1 MLATYAETCLMN
13 VKQSVVLLTGRKAMN
28 KHLALVRDFHARFGI
43 QQPDFPET
51 AHLSDMDI
59 VMYQA
64 LLMDNGS
71 TTLKAFTSGDL
82 AKILA
87 GLVNLAYCALAP
99 IACRGDDVIAT
110 SVAWR
115 QDGSVL
121 SLMKVLGDK
130 IGYCCTGETIHYSAL
145 YNICEQLAR
154 GFINA
159 DFDKALQMTHR
170 NLMLQTPVAEPAQ
183 SYEVRIARSSLPCPP
198 DLSEALYE

>member
-1 MLATYAETCLMN
+1 
-13 VKQSVVLLTGRKAMN
+13 MN
-28 KHLALVRDFHARFGI
+28 KHLQLVRQFHDQFGI
-43 QQPDFPET
+43 SQPDESET

-59 VMYQA
+59 VMRQA
-64 LLMDNGS
+64 LLMDCGS
-71 TTLKAFTSGDL
+71 ETFKAITVGDL

-87 GLVNLAYCALAP
+87 GLVDLSYNALAA
-99 IACRGDDVIAT
+99 IACRGDNVVST

-121 SLMKVLGDK
+121 SVMRVLADK
-130 IGYCCTGETIHYSAL
+130 INQCASGESIHYSAL

-159 DFDKALQMTHR
+159 DFDKAFQIVHS
-170 NLMLQTPVAEPAQ
+170 NLLKNSSPGPDAGRDYNQ
-183 SYEVRIARSSLPCPP
+183 RIAKETLPQAP

>member
-1 MLATYAETCLMN
+1 
-13 VKQSVVLLTGRKAMN
+13 MN
-28 KHLALVRDFHARFGI
+28 KHLQLVREFHDRVGI
-43 QQPDFPET
+43 KQPDYPKT

-64 LLMDNGS
+64 LLMDYGS
-71 TTLKAFTSGDL
+71 ATFKAITSGDL
-82 AKILA
+82 ANILA
-87 GLVNLAYCALAP
+87 GLVDLAYGALSP

-115 QDGSVL
+115 QDGSVIPVV
-121 SLMKVLGDK
+121 KVLCDK
-130 IGYCCTGETIHYSAL
+130 IGLCSTGETVQYSAL

-159 DFDKALQMTHR
+159 DFDKAFQIVHR
-170 NLMLQTPVAEPAQ
+170 HLMLQPSVYEPDQNYTARI
-183 SYEVRIARSSLPCPP
+183 VRASLPSPP

>member
-1 MLATYAETCLMN
+1 
-13 VKQSVVLLTGRKAMN
+13 MN
-28 KHLALVRDFHARFGI
+28 KHLQLVRTFHEQFGI
-43 QQPDFPET
+43 DQPEYPET
-51 AHLSDMDI
+51 VHLSDMDI
-59 VMYQA
+59 VMRQA
-64 LLMDNGS
+64 LLMDCGS
-71 TTLKAFTSGDL
+71 ETFKAITAGDL

-87 GLVNLAYCALAP
+87 GLVDLAYNALAA

-121 SLMKVLGDK
+121 SVMRVLADK
-130 IGYCCTGETIHYSAL
+130 INNCSSGESIHYSSL

-159 DFDKALQMTHR
+159 DFDKAFTIVHN
-170 NLMLQTPVAEPAQ
+170 NLMSSRSPNAGAGHDYSQ
-183 SYEVRIARSSLPCPP
+183 RIVKETLPQAP